1 MLSTINKQLTG
12 VRGILTILAT
22 YSVMYLDMVLLNLAG
37 ITPEMLK
44 GAAMLA
50 IPPTI
55 KLIRTDLIPRLQ
67 ELINPKES
75 KDA

>member
-1 MLSTINKQLTG
+1 MNKKLKG
-12 VRGILTILAT
+12 MRGILTILAT
-22 YSVMYLDMVLLNLAG
+22 YSIMYLDMVLTNLAG

-55 KLIRTDLIPRLQ
+55 KLIKTDLIPRLQ
-67 ELINPKES
+67 ELLNKLER
-75 KDA
+75 